1 MKKKVLIFA
10 TFATMLSVITV
21 AQIANK
27 KGSQPIEETSKVE
40 QSKEKTREKLKPY
53 RYDGTKI
60 THFNYLKYDQTK
72 EIEVLLFNGNDYKLC
87 FNADGSPVGIKI
99 RVYDISKEAA
109 GNYPEKRILLKEV
122 SDFKAEVIIET
133 KDLNEAYTTKK
144 VELYNRKTDEKDE
157 KVKKEDIKRINETK
171 LKRVFIEYYIP
182 EAAYIQEV
190 LPPKSKEEPKM
201 VPQKGF
207 CVVTYGYK
215 NA

>member
-1 MKKKVLIFA
+1 MKKKVLIFGA
-10 TFATMLSVITV
+10 LATMLSVITV

-27 KGSQPIEETSKVE
+27 KGAEAVEEPSKVE

-60 THFNYLKYDQTK
+60 THFNYMKYDQTK

-99 RVYDISKEAA
+99 RIYDISKEAA

-122 SDFKAEVIIET
+122 SDFKADVIIET
-133 KDLNEAYTTKK
+133 KELNEAFSTKK
-144 VELYNRKTDEKDE
+144 VELYNNKSKDQDEKT
-157 KVKKEDIKRINETK
+157 KNEDIKRIKETK

-182 EAAYIQEV
+182 EAEYIQEV
-190 LPPKSKEEPKM
+190 LPPKSKEEPRM

>member
-1 MKKKVLIFA
+1 MKKKVLIFGALA
-10 TFATMLSVITV
+10 TLLSVMTV

-27 KGSQPIEETSKVE
+27 KGAQAVEEPSKVE

-60 THFNYLKYDQTK
+60 THFNYMKYDQTK

-99 RVYDISKEAA
+99 RIYDISKESA

-122 SDFKAEVIIET
+122 SDFKSDVIVET
-133 KDLNEAYTTKK
+133 KDLNEAFATKK
-144 VELYNRKTDEKDE
+144 EELYLKKTTEKDE
-157 KVKKEDIKRINETK
+157 KQKAAAIKLIKETK

-182 EAAYIQEV
+182 EAEYIQEV

>member
-1 MKKKVLIFA
+1 MKKKVLIFGA
-10 TFATMLSVITV
+10 LALLSVITV

-27 KGSQPIEETSKVE
+27 KGAQAVEEPSKVE

-60 THFNYLKYDQTK
+60 THFNYMKYDQTK

-99 RVYDISKEAA
+99 RIYDISKEAA
-109 GNYPEKRILLKEV
+109 GNYPEKRILLKEI
-122 SDFKAEVIIET
+122 SDFKADVIVET
-133 KDLNEAYTTKK
+133 KDLNEAFATKK
-144 VELYNRKTDEKDE
+144 EELYLKKTSEKDE
-157 KVKKEDIKRINETK
+157 KEKAASIKLIKETK

-182 EAAYIQEV
+182 EAEYIQEV